1 MFWIIIRNGALSIK
15 VISHLTTTCRYK
27 SLNCTKI
34 IGLPIKTK
42 NNNKIITLFKIGV
55 YFHCLSIFIHCGDFK
70 FSLLLQLWRQ
80 YPSYFLLFVFFR
92 SDYIVCPIEFFI
104 DSLRL
109 ILHRFVCMFIMQYP
123 KKTTKYLLEN
133 ECQS

>member
-80 YPSYFLLFVFFR
+80 YPSYFLLFCFLSIGLHCM
-92 SDYIVCPIEFFI
+92 SDRV
-104 DSLRL
+104 
-109 ILHRFVCMFIMQYP
+109 LHRFITTHPPSFCLYVYHAVP
-123 KKTTKYLLEN
+123 KKNYKKTF
-133 ECQS
+133 